1 MVLGLVRIHSVAK
14 VATSSGAYSL
24 YVRQRPDARS
34 QVFSLDYGDRLR
46 VYDTRGSLRAS
57 RKWSSKVRCIAVA
70 DVEGEGEDALIGG
83 VGKKV
88 LVVTCRGKP
97 MWNINLESPILA
109 CDSRDV
115 DGDSAAE
122 VVVGLQNRRVILW
135 NDDKMALFSRTMDS
149 PLCDVWLE
157 DITNDSQLEVVIAER
172 NGTITILTSAGYQ
185 LKRLQLGETV
195 TVFGVLAF
203 GERRLFVTGN
213 HSTRLRVWDLDGREV
228 ARIELSATPKAIA
241 TGIPDDVSDIAYLVV
256 STGDR
261 RLGFWE
267 VEQTTEVS
275 KTERITL
282 QQIESTKTILYRRAI
297 KCGNCGANT
306 SPEDATCDSCGA
318 TLEILDEYAVEEFL
332 QESLESITSKHTR
345 IPLKELDRILRRTL
359 AQPAA
364 YNLRRSL
371 QTMIKKKIIRG
382 HFDENVFVRTGRTKL
397 KLPKKAKPITPNK
410 LRISVA
416 KVLGGQKTVDIE
428 MLELETG
435 VDRQIL
441 RRTLLILLGEGLV
454 EGELIGDSFILD
466 KNQDIR
472 EFVVGLN
479 KELKHWTV

>member
-1 MVLGLVRIHSVAK
+1 MCTLISFHENSRMVLGLVRIHSVAK
-14 VATSSGAYSL
+14 VATSAGAYSL

-46 VYDTRGSLRAS
+46 VYDTRGSLRTS
-57 RKWSSKVRCIAVA
+57 RRWSSKVRCIAVA

-97 MWNINLESPILA
+97 MWNIDLESPILA

-122 VVVGLQNRRVILW
+122 VVVALQNRRVILW

-172 NGTITILTSAGYQ
+172 NGTITILTSAGYH

-213 HSTRLRVWDLDGREV
+213 HSARLRVWDLDGREV
-228 ARIELSATPKAIA
+228 AKIELSATPKAIA

-297 KCGNCGANT
+297 KC
-306 SPEDATCDSCGA
+306 
-318 TLEILDEYAVEEFL
+318 
-332 QESLESITSKHTR
+332 
-345 IPLKELDRILRRTL
+345 
-359 AQPAA
+359 
-364 YNLRRSL
+364 
-371 QTMIKKKIIRG
+371 
-382 HFDENVFVRTGRTKL
+382 
-397 KLPKKAKPITPNK
+397 
-410 LRISVA
+410 
-416 KVLGGQKTVDIE
+416 
-428 MLELETG
+428 
-435 VDRQIL
+435 
-441 RRTLLILLGEGLV
+441 
-454 EGELIGDSFILD
+454 
-466 KNQDIR
+466 
-472 EFVVGLN
+472 
-479 KELKHWTV
+479 